1 MKALLPVA
9 GNGTRMYPLG
19 VTTPKALI
27 KILNKPLIEWT
38 LQALAENGIDEVVVV
53 TSAGSFG
60 SLISKFIENE
70 LVAKNTFPIKIDLI
84 IQEQQLGTAHVIQMA
99 KDRFS
104 ENEDFLFLYGDDLY
118 GPKNIS
124 TVVAAQGLAVI
135 GKVVTDPEKWGI
147 FQADE
152 AGDLLKVVEKPTEF
166 VGNLA
171 NIGCMKLNSRI
182 FNLYDQLEISV
193 RGEYEITDSLQLL
206 ASQEKIAVIAAPD
219 YWIPIGYPWHIL
231 EATEYF
237 LTQQKSIIEG
247 EMDESV
253 HQSGSLVLPKSSR
266 ILADCHLEGN
276 ILVGEN
282 VVIGPGARIRGS
294 TVVGDNSHI
303 GFSVEVKNSVLG
315 IGVRI
320 PHLAYVGDSVIGDD
334 VNIAGGSM
342 IANWRHDDQPIATPI
357 KGQMVSTQRKKFGA
371 VIGDHVRLGVNTSVY
386 PGRKIWPNLST
397 RPGQI
402 VDKDLTQ

>member
-27 KILNKPLIEWT
+27 RILNKPLIEWT
-38 LQALAENGIDEVVVV
+38 LQALVENGVDDVVIV
-53 TSAGSFG
+53 TSAGTFG
-60 SLISKFIENE
+60 SLIKDYVEQEI
-70 LVAKNTFPIKIDLI
+70 VAKQKYPLKISLI
-84 IQEQQLGTAHVIQMA
+84 VQEQQLGTAHVIHVA
-99 KDRFS
+99 KDSFA

-118 GPKNIS
+118 GPKNI
-124 TVVAAQGLAVI
+124 AAVLAAPNLAVI
-135 GKVVTDPEKWGI
+135 GKEVTDPEKWGI
-147 FQADE
+147 FQANE
-152 AGDLLKVVEKPTEF
+152 AGDLLNVVEKPAEF

-182 FNLYDQLEISV
+182 FKLYNQLEISV

-206 ASQEKIAVIAAPD
+206 AKQEKITVIAAPD

-237 LTQQKSIIEG
+237 LQLQTSTIDG
-247 EMDESV
+247 EVDSSV
-253 HQSGSLVLPKSSR
+253 HQAGTLVLPKSSK

-276 ILVGEN
+276 ILIGEN
-282 VVIGPGARIRGS
+282 VTIGPGARIRGS
-294 TVVGDNSHI
+294 TVIGNNSHV
-303 GFSVEVKNSVLG
+303 GFSVEVKNCVLG
-315 IGVRI
+315 ENVHIA
-320 PHLAYVGDSVIGDD
+320 HLAYLGDSIIGDD

-357 KGQMVSTQRKKFGA
+357 KGQMVSTDRKKFGA
-371 VIGDHVRLGVNTSVY
+371 VIGAHVRLGVNTSVY